1 MNVLFWGNFY
11 SIATLET
18 YTHSYSGLKWVYF
31 EESKKKCY
39 ARSSL
44 VVLLDRQIERASKKV
59 AEVWFVLLILNV
71 LKIQYQHWPLT
82 KNEDSPNEEEVEE
95 CKNARRDLNVK
106 ARLVEKNNASYVQS
120 SSENV
125 EMPEVN
131 NERFEY
137 PERTTWTVEIQQKGL
152 LQGKQGRAVTPRKL
166 MILWDRPYVRIL
178 VLDGMTEQKSSSKYA
193 VVSNGKK

>member
-11 SIATLET
+11 SMATLET
-18 YTHSYSGLKWVYF
+18 YPHSYPGLKWVYL
-31 EESKKKCY
+31 EESKKKRY

-44 VVLLDRQIERASKKV
+44 VVLLDRQIERALKKL

-71 LKIQYQHWPLT
+71 LKFQHQHWPLT

-95 CKNARRDLNVK
+95 CKNALRELNVK
-106 ARLVEKNNASYVQS
+106 AQLVEKNNALYLQS

-125 EMPEVN
+125 EMPKVN

-137 PERTTWTVEIQQKGL
+137 LERTTWTVEIQ
-152 LQGKQGRAVTPRKL
+152 
-166 MILWDRPYVRIL
+166 
-178 VLDGMTEQKSSSKYA
+178 
-193 VVSNGKK
+193 